1 MFFYMYILSYHG
13 SIRQRGYSNLPLSLQ
28 TRLRSMAGHDL
39 RLRHLAPSSSPTTP
53 SPSPPLLHSRLPL
66 LFVPLLPCL
75 GRLSTLCCPLFK
87 LTTQSFLCS
96 VFPLSLLVF
105 LCSMRG
111 NFHCSLYPRTGFHC
125 GNAAKQDCS
134 HLLFTPSRGRG
145 ALASLHPHAYFH
157 KHTPSQNTH
166 TSAIL

>member
-1 MFFYMYILSYHG
+1 MAASGREATQI
-13 SIRQRGYSNLPLSLQ
+13 SLCFQ

-53 SPSPPLLHSRLPL
+53 SPSLLLLHSPLLL

-96 VFPLSLLVF
+96 AFPLSLLVF

-111 NFHCSLYPRTGFHC
+111 NFHCSFYPGTGFHC
-125 GNAAKQDCS
+125 GNAAKQDCF
-134 HLLFTPSRGRG
+134 HLLFTPSRGWG

-157 KHTPSQNTH
+157 KHPPSQNTH